1 MLTNQNIICISSID
15 WDFIWQ
21 GHQEIMST
29 FAQNGNRVLSIDP
42 FWGLEMG

>member
-1 MLTNQNIICISSID
+1 MIMNQNIICISSID
-15 WDFIWQ
+15 WDFVWQ

-29 FAQNGNRVLSIDP
+29 FAQNGNRMLSIDP